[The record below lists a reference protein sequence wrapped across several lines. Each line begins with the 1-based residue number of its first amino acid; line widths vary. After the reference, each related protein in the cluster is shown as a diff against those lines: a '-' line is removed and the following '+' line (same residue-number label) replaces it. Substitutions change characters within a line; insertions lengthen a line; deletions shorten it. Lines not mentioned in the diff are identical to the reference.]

1 MDHTSSLGLSRI
13 SLQNMF
19 MNFTKGL
26 IVTALVQF
34 VLLIRCCNSI
44 DSITTDQAIRDG
56 EVLVSNGEVFEL
68 GFFSPG
74 KSTNRYVGIWY
85 KRDKEKTVV
94 WVANRDDPISET
106 SGVLSIGAHGNLIL
120 YARNQSNITIWS
132 TKSNVSISSSSTPDP
147 KYKAQLLDTG
157 NLVLVEQDNQKVT
170 WQSFDYLTHTVLPL
184 MKLGINKRTGFN
196 WFLTS
201 WKSEDD
207 PGTGSYTYA
216 IDPNGAP
223 QIILYNGN
231 VRYWRTGRWWWSDIP
246 VVLATSFSKS
256 TFLNNQDEVTVT
268 WDLLN
273 SSISTR
279 IVVDYSGTI
288 QQFNWYEQDLGWNQ
302 IWSGPTD
309 KCDYYGRCGAFGYC
323 DSESINVFECK
334 CLPGFQPKLPD
345 EWNMR
350 NASSGCVRRLKSCKN
365 GEGFIKL
372 VKVMVPDTSWARVDM
387 NLSRKACEQQCLRD
401 CSCLA
406 YTISS
411 NAPIIG
417 CMTWY
422 GKLVDTKKF
431 ADGDQDLYLR
441 VDALELAEYTK
452 KSKGFLAKKGMQP
465 ILVASIAMI
474 SFFICFGCWCS
485 KRTRKKY
492 PWERKNDDDSRT
504 HQDLTLFNLKSIV
517 AATNN
522 FSAANKLGEGGFG
535 PVYKGLLAN
544 GQEVAVKR
552 LSKNSGQGLEQFK
565 NEVMLIA
572 KLQHRNL
579 VRLFGCCIH
588 TKEKM
593 LIYEYLTNKSLDF
606 FIFDKRRSSLL
617 DWKIRFEIIFGI
629 ARGVLYLH
637 QDSRLKIIHRDL
649 KASNVLLDSTMNP
662 KISDFG
668 LAKMFGEDQTQAK
681 TNRVV
686 GTYGYMSPEYA
697 MEGRYSEKSD
707 VFSFGVLLLEIISGK
722 RNTSYDNQTPSPNL
736 IGQIWD
742 MWTEEQAS
750 GMVDPSLGE
759 SYPADEVSRC
769 IQIGLLCVQE
779 SASDR
784 PTMSEVIFMLGNETA
799 LPSPK
804 KPAFILQ
811 SSNPN
816 STASKGS
823 TPSLNGVTIT
833 MLEAR

>member
-1 MDHTSSLGLSRI
+1 
-13 SLQNMF
+13 MF
-19 MNFTKGL
+19 MTKYNR
-26 IVTALVQF
+26 ITALVQF

-68 GFFSPG
+68 GFFRPG
-74 KSTNRYVGIWY
+74 KSTNHYVGIWY
-85 KRDKEKTVV
+85 KKDVEKTVV
-94 WVANRDDPISET
+94 WVANRDNPINDT

-120 YARNQSNITIWS
+120 YARNQTNIPVWS
-132 TKSNVSISSSSTPDP
+132 TPKSNVSISSSSTPDP

-157 NLVLVEQDNQKVT
+157 NLVLVEQDSQKVT
-170 WQSFDYLTHTVLPL
+170 WQSFDYPTDTILPH
-184 MKLGINKRTGFN
+184 MKLGLDKRTGFS

-207 PGTGSYTYA
+207 PGTGNYTYA

-231 VRYWRTGRWWWSDIP
+231 VRYWRTGNWNGIRWWWGDTP
-246 VVLATSFSKS
+246 VVLDTNIFNASYV
-256 TFLNNQDEVTVT
+256 NNQDEIIVT
-268 WDLLN
+268 WGVLN

-279 IVVDYSGTI
+279 IVAAHLGSI
-288 QQFNWYEQDLGWNQ
+288 EQFNWYEQDLRWNN
-302 IWSGPTD
+302 IWSGPRD
-309 KCDYYGRCGAFGYC
+309 RCDIYGRCGAFGYC
-323 DSESINVFECK
+323 DSESLRVFECK

-350 NASSGCVRRLKSCKN
+350 NASSGCVRKLEACRN
-365 GEGFIKL
+365 GEGFVKL
-372 VKVMVPDTSWARVDM
+372 EKVKIPDTSWARIDR
-387 NLSRKACEQQCLRD
+387 NLSWKACEQQCLRN
-401 CSCLA
+401 CSCSA
-406 YTISS
+406 YAINS
-411 NAPIIG
+411 NENMIG
-417 CMTWY
+417 CMAWY
-422 GKLVDTKKF
+422 GNLVDTRDS
-431 ADGDQDLYLR
+431 ADGGQDLYIR
-441 VDALELAEYTK
+441 VDAVELAEYTK
-452 KSKGFLAKKGMQP
+452 KSKGFIAKKGMVP
-465 ILVASIAMI
+465 ILVVSIAVVF
-474 SFFICFGCWCS
+474 FFICFGCWFA
-485 KRTRKKY
+485 KRKRKEY
-492 PWERKNDDDSRT
+492 PRETKNDDSRRT
-504 HQDLTLFNLKSIV
+504 HQDLTIFDLNSIV

-522 FSAANKLGEGGFG
+522 FSTANKLGEGGFG

-579 VRLFGCCIH
+579 VRLFGCCIDAE
-588 TKEKM
+588 EKM
-593 LIYEYLTNKSLDF
+593 LIYECLENKSLDL
-606 FIFDKRRSSLL
+606 FIFDKSRSSLL
-617 DWKIRFEIIFGI
+617 DWKKRFEIVLGI

-668 LAKMFGEDQTQAK
+668 MAKMFGEDQIQAN

-722 RNTSYDNQTPSPNL
+722 RNTSYDPSPNL

-742 MWTEEQAS
+742 MWTEEQALA
-750 GMVDPSLGE
+750 MVDPSLGE
-759 SYPADEVSRC
+759 SYPAHEVSRC

-784 PTMSEVIFMLGNETA
+784 PTMSEVTFMLGNETT
-799 LPSPK
+799 LPYPK

-811 SSNPN
+811 SSSKLN
-816 STASKGS
+816 SAASKGS
-823 TPSLNGVTIT
+823 TPSLNDVTMT
-833 MLEAR
+833 VLKAR

>member
-1 MDHTSSLGLSRI
+1 M
-13 SLQNMF
+13 
-19 MNFTKGL
+19 
-26 IVTALVQF
+26 
-34 VLLIRCCNSI
+34 
-44 DSITTDQAIRDG
+44 
-56 EVLVSNGEVFEL
+56 
-68 GFFSPG
+68 
-74 KSTNRYVGIWY
+74 
-85 KRDKEKTVV
+85 
-94 WVANRDDPISET
+94 
-106 SGVLSIGAHGNLIL
+106 
-120 YARNQSNITIWS
+120 
-132 TKSNVSISSSSTPDP
+132 
-147 KYKAQLLDTG
+147 
-157 NLVLVEQDNQKVT
+157 
-170 WQSFDYLTHTVLPL
+170 
-184 MKLGINKRTGFN
+184 
-196 WFLTS
+196 
-201 WKSEDD
+201 
-207 PGTGSYTYA
+207 
-216 IDPNGAP
+216 
-223 QIILYNGN
+223 
-231 VRYWRTGRWWWSDIP
+231 
-246 VVLATSFSKS
+246 
-256 TFLNNQDEVTVT
+256 
-268 WDLLN
+268 
-273 SSISTR
+273 
-279 IVVDYSGTI
+279 
-288 QQFNWYEQDLGWNQ
+288 
-302 IWSGPTD
+302 
-309 KCDYYGRCGAFGYC
+309 
-323 DSESINVFECK
+323 
-334 CLPGFQPKLPD
+334 
-345 EWNMR
+345 
-350 NASSGCVRRLKSCKN
+350 RRLKSCKN

-372 VKVMVPDTSWARVDM
+372 VKVKVPDTSWARVDM
-387 NLSRKACEQQCLRD
+387 NLSWKACEQQCLRD

-422 GKLVDTKKF
+422 GKLVDTKNF

-452 KSKGFLAKKGMQP
+452 KSKGFLAKKGMLP
-465 ILVASIAMI
+465 ILVVSIAMI

-485 KRTRKKY
+485 KRKRKKH

-617 DWKIRFEIIFGI
+617 DWKTRFEIIFGI

-668 LAKMFGEDQTQAK
+668 LAKMFGEDQMQAK

-742 MWTEEQAS
+742 MWTEEQAL

-759 SYPADEVSRC
+759 SYPAHEVSRC

-784 PTMSEVIFMLGNETA
+784 PTMSEVIFMLGNETT

-823 TPSLNGVTIT
+823 APSLNDVTIT

>member
-1 MDHTSSLGLSRI
+1 
-13 SLQNMF
+13 MF

-34 VLLIRCCNSI
+34 VLLIRCCHSI

-74 KSTNRYVGIWY
+74 KSTNRYVGIWF

-94 WVANRDDPISET
+94 WVANRDDPINET

-120 YARNQSNITIWS
+120 YARNQSNITFWS

-147 KYKAQLLDTG
+147 KYNAQLLDTG
-157 NLVLVEQDNQKVT
+157 NLVLVEQDSQKVT
-170 WQSFDYLTHTVLPL
+170 WQSFDYLTHTVLPF

-207 PGTGSYTYA
+207 PGTGSYTYK

-223 QIILYNGN
+223 QMVLYNGN

-246 VVLATSFSKS
+246 VVLATSFSNS
-256 TFLNNQDEVTVT
+256 SFLNNQDEVTVT
-268 WDLLN
+268 WGLLN

-302 IWSGPTD
+302 IWSGPMD
-309 KCDYYGRCGAFGYC
+309 RCDYYGRCGAFGYC
-323 DSESINVFECK
+323 DSDSISVFECK

-350 NASSGCVRRLKSCKN
+350 NASSGCVRRLESCKN

-372 VKVMVPDTSWARVDM
+372 VKVKVPDTSWARMDM
-387 NLSRKACEQQCLRD
+387 NLSWKACEQQCLRD

-422 GKLVDTKKF
+422 GKLVDTRNF
-431 ADGDQDLYLR
+431 ADGDQDVYLR

-452 KSKGFLAKKGMQP
+452 KSNGFLAKKGMLP
-465 ILVASIAMI
+465 ILVVSIAMI
-474 SFFICFGCWCS
+474 SFFICFGSWCA
-485 KRTRKKY
+485 KRKRKKY

-606 FIFDKRRSSLL
+606 FIFDKKRSSLL
-617 DWKIRFEIIFGI
+617 DWKTRFEIIFGI

-668 LAKMFGEDQTQAK
+668 LAKMFGEDQMQAK

-742 MWTEEQAS
+742 MWTEEQAL

-759 SYPADEVSRC
+759 SYPAHEVSRC

-784 PTMSEVIFMLGNETA
+784 PTMSEVIFMLGNETT

-823 TPSLNGVTIT
+823 TPSLNDVTIT